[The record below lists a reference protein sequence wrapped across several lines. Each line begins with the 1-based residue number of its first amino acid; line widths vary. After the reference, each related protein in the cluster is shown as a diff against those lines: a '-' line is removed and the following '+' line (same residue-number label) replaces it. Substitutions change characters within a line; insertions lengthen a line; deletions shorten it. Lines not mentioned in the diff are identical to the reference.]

1 VNYIHNNPIHH
12 SHVDK
17 WQDWPWSSAT
27 DFLNHVGRE
36 MAEKIWREYPI
47 LDYGKKWDVDP

>member
-1 VNYIHNNPIHH
+1 VNYIHNNPLQHGY
-12 SHVDK
+12 VDK

-27 DFLNHVGRE
+27 DFIERVGRAT
-36 MAEKIWREYPI
+36 AENIWREYPI